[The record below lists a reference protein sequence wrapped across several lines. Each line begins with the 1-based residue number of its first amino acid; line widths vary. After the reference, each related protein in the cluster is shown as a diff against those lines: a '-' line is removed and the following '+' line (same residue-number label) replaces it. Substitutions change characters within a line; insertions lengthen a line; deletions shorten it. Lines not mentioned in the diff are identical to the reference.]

1 MEQVIIDC
9 STQESDRIAL
19 TPEEEQQRVAEG
31 QAAQTE
37 QQAEE
42 TERATWRD
50 KLRAEVA
57 FINDQIAT
65 WPTNATNT
73 TEALQRVNLLL
84 VATKRIARNQAR
96 ILQFIDDATMD
107 SGA

>member
-19 TPEEEQQRVAEG
+19 TPEEEQQRIAEG

-37 QQAEE
+37 QDAED
-42 TERATWRD
+42 TERLTWRD
-50 KLRAEVA
+50 RLRAEVA
-57 FINDQIAT
+57 FIDSQIAT
-65 WPTNATNT
+65 WPEDATNNT
-73 TEALQRVNLLL
+73 QALQRVNFLL
-84 VATKRIARNQAR
+84 AAAKRTARNQSR